1 MVNWW
6 RHLRMRASHLRLL
19 LAALPLVTGLGTAV
33 GAEPA
38 ATPRRP
44 PNVILI
50 LTDNQG
56 AWTIGPYGNRD
67 IKTPNLDRL
76 AAEGMRFDQA
86 FANNPVCS
94 PNRATLLTGLMPS
107 QHGVHSFL
115 RAGPPQMGEGSHCVI
130 SDHPTLPRILKARGY
145 ACGLVG
151 KWHLG
156 GNLTPQEGFTE
167 EWVTMP
173 HGATGTFFNAEVIEN
188 GTVRKEPTHLTTFWT
203 ARAVKFIAKQKD
215 KPFFLYL
222 AYNGPYG
229 LGPAQLKDSE
239 RVPHWNDYADKELES
254 FPRLPMHPWQHDN
267 KAYLNNPLCIRRYA
281 AEVSTIDDGIGEITA
296 TLRALGLEKDTLI
309 IFTADN
315 GWAGGHNGLW
325 GMGDHTR
332 PLSAFDAQMRVPL
345 LWWQPGAI
353 PAGQVSGSQVSHVDF
368 LPTLL
373 EQLGMGDTFP
383 GDTNPPGRSYAPMLR
398 GASVEDWSD
407 VVYYEM
413 EDMRCVR
420 TPAGKLVERLGDEVD
435 ELYDL
440 ASDPGEN
447 RNLTAAS
454 PPPAFRGALE
464 KQLDAFFRKHASAK
478 YDLWKGGTSL
488 APALVYPPKETR
500 PSRPKR

>member
-1 MVNWW
+1 
-6 RHLRMRASHLRLL
+6 MRASLFRTL
-19 LAALPLVTGLGTAV
+19 LAVMPFVTGFGTGV
-33 GAEPA
+33 GAEPST
-38 ATPRRP
+38 TPQRP

-115 RAGPPQMGEGSHCVI
+115 RGGPPQMGEGAHCVI
-130 SDHPTLPRILKARGY
+130 SEHTTLPRILKSRGY

-188 GTVRKEPTHLTTFWT
+188 GAVRKEPTHLTTFWT
-203 ARAVKFIAKQKD
+203 ARAVKFIEKQKD

-239 RVPHWNDYADKELES
+239 RVPHWNEYADKELKS
-254 FPRLPMHPWQHDN
+254 FPHLSMHPWQHDN

-281 AEVSTIDDGIGEITA
+281 AEVNTIDDGVGEITA
-296 TLRALGLEKDTLI
+296 KLRALGLEKDTVI
-309 IFTADN
+309 IFTGDN

-332 PLSAFDAQMRVPL
+332 PLSAFDAQMQVPL
-345 LWWQPGAI
+345 LWWQPGRI
-353 PAGQVSGSQVSHVDF
+353 PGGQVSPRHVSHIDF

-373 EQLGMGDTFP
+373 EQLGIRDALPDDARLP
-383 GDTNPPGRSYAPMLR
+383 GHSYAPVLR
-398 GASVEDWSD
+398 GEPMQNWSD

-413 EDMRCVR
+413 ENMRCVR
-420 TPAGKLVERLGDEVD
+420 TPSGKLVERLDDEVD

-440 ASDPGEN
+440 TADPGEE
-447 RNLTAAS
+447 RNLASAS
-454 PPPAFRGALE
+454 PPPAFRATLE
-464 KQLDAFFRKHASAK
+464 KQLEVFFQKYVTAE

-488 APALVYPPKETR
+488 APALVYPSKETTPPR
-500 PSRPKR
+500 QPR

>member
-1 MVNWW
+1 MTVG
-6 RHLRMRASHLRLL
+6 
-19 LAALPLVTGLGTAV
+19 LATGADV
-33 GAEPA
+33 ES
-38 ATPRRP
+38 ATPSQRL

-56 AWTIGPYGNRD
+56 AWSIGPYGNRD

-76 AAEGMRFDQA
+76 AAEGVRFDHA

-107 QHGVHSFL
+107 QHGVHCFL
-115 RAGPPQMGEGSHCVI
+115 RAGPPQMDEGAHCVI
-130 SDHPTLPRILKARGY
+130 SDLTTLPRLLKSRGY

-167 EWVTMP
+167 GWVTMP
-173 HGATGTFFNAEVIEN
+173 HGATGTFFNAEVIED
-188 GTVRKEPTHLTTFWT
+188 GMLRKEPSHLTTFWT
-203 ARAVKFIAKQKD
+203 ARAVKFIEKQKD

-239 RVPHWNDYADKELES
+239 RVPHWNDHADKELKS
-254 FPRLPMHPWQHDN
+254 FPHLPMHPWQHDN
-267 KAYLNNPLCIRRYA
+267 KGYLNNPLCIRRYA
-281 AEVSTIDDGIGEITA
+281 AEVSTIDDGIGEILA
-296 TLRALGLEKDTLI
+296 KLRALSLEKDTVI
-309 IFTADN
+309 IFTGDN

-345 LWWQPGAI
+345 VWWQPGRI
-353 PAGQVSGSQVSHVDF
+353 PAGQAASSHVSHIDF

-373 EQLGMGDTFP
+373 EQLGMRDALPPDTKL
-383 GDTNPPGRSYAPMLR
+383 PGRSYAPMLR
-398 GASVEDWSD
+398 GEPIKDWSD

-413 EDMRCVR
+413 ENMRCIR
-420 TPAGKLVERLGDEVD
+420 TPSGKLVERLGDEVD

-440 ASDPGEN
+440 TTDPGEEH
-447 RNLTAAS
+447 NLATAS
-454 PPPAFRGALE
+454 PPPAMRNVLE
-464 KQLDAFFRKHASAK
+464 KQLNAFFQKHASAK
-478 YDLWKGGTSL
+478 YDLWKGGASL
-488 APALVYPPKETR
+488 APALVYPPRETS
-500 PSRPKR
+500 PARPKR

>member
-1 MVNWW
+1 MCVFF
-6 RHLRMRASHLRLL
+6 LRYL
-19 LAALPLVTGLGTAV
+19 LALLVVIAPGLEL
-33 GAEPA
+33 GAAP
-38 ATPRRP
+38 ATPPQRL

-76 AAEGMRFDQA
+76 AAEGIRFDHA

-107 QHGVHSFL
+107 QHGVHCFL
-115 RAGPPQMGEGSHCVI
+115 RAGSPQVGEGAHCVI
-130 SDHPTLPRILKARGY
+130 SEFTTLPRLLKSRGY

-173 HGATGTFFNAEVIEN
+173 HGATPTFFNAEVIEN
-188 GTVRKEPTHLTTFWT
+188 GVVRKEPSHLTTFWT
-203 ARAVKFIAKQKD
+203 GRAVKFIEKQKD

-239 RVPHWNDYADKELES
+239 RVPHWNDYADKELKS
-254 FPRLPMHPWQHDN
+254 FPHLAMHPWQHDN

-281 AEVSTIDDGIGEITA
+281 AEVSTLDDGIGEILA
-296 TLRALGLEKDTLI
+296 KLRARDLEKDTII
-309 IFTADN
+309 IFTGDN

-332 PLSAFDAQMRVPL
+332 PLTAFDAQMRVPL
-345 LWWQPGAI
+345 LWWQPGRI
-353 PAGQVSGSQVSHVDF
+353 PAGQVAASQVSHIDF

-373 EQLGMGDTFP
+373 EQLGIRDALPRGTELP
-383 GDTNPPGRSYAPMLR
+383 GHSYAPMLR
-398 GASVEDWSD
+398 SEPMEEWRD

-413 EDMRCVR
+413 ENLRCVR
-420 TPAGKLVERLGDEVD
+420 TPSGKLVQRLDDEVD

-440 ASDPGEN
+440 ASDPGEE
-447 RNLTAAS
+447 RNLAAAS
-454 PPPAFRGALE
+454 PPSAFRSALE
-464 KQLDAFFRKHASAK
+464 KQLSTFFQKHASAK

-488 APALVYPPKETR
+488 APALVYPPKDTAPAR
-500 PSRPKR
+500 SKR